1 MRKRI
6 IDNKEFVSMNNN
18 TIEYANWFNAM
29 LKYFTVRVNFKL
41 EPLNNENTPNIKI
54 IYLDF

>member
-1 MRKRI
+1 MNEY
-6 IDNKEFVSMNNN
+6 NKE
-18 TIEYANWFNAM
+18 TIDWFNAM

-41 EPLNNENTPNIKI
+41 EPLNDENTPTIKI

>member
-1 MRKRI
+1 
-6 IDNKEFVSMNNN
+6 MNIN
-18 TIEYANWFNAM
+18 TIEYVNWFNAM
-29 LKYFTVRVNFKL
+29 VKYFTACMCKL

>member
-1 MRKRI
+1 MNEYNI
-6 IDNKEFVSMNNN
+6 ETID
-18 TIEYANWFNAM
+18 WFNAM

>member
-1 MRKRI
+1 
-6 IDNKEFVSMNNN
+6 MNNN

-29 LKYFTVRVNFKL
+29 FEYFTVRVNFKL